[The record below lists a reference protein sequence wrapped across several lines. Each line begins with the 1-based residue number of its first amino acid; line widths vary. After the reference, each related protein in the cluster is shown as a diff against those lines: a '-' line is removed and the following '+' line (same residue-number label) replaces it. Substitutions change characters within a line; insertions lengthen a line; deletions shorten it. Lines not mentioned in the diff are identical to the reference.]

1 MSRMLRD
8 AVAMTLIAV
17 TQAIDIR
24 SGAGKLGIGTA
35 PIHSAVRSVSP
46 FVEEDRALFGDIAAV
61 SNLIAERRIP
71 VLDFD

>member
-1 MSRMLRD
+1 
-8 AVAMTLIAV
+8 
-17 TQAIDIR
+17 
-24 SGAGKLGIGTA
+24 
-35 PIHSAVRSVSP
+35 VSP